1 VRVLRISAGVAAV
14 AIGAASVFVVHTI
27 WFKPWFIDHFYDRVF
42 IEFALERPMLLS
54 YLRILEPYGLDFHSD
69 DLDDFSVEFTKGSAE
84 KVRRNLEILRSYD
97 RHPQSP
103 SQLFSTD
110 VLDWFLDS
118 QVQRE
123 PFLFHD
129 YPVNQLDGIQ
139 STLPDFML
147 NTHAI
152 DRPGAARSYVARLSR
167 FGVALDQTI
176 AAVRYRAERGVV
188 PPRFVID
195 HVIEEVEGFIAL
207 TPVENVLYTWLDAR
221 LAALESLSASERGT
235 IRRDARTEME
245 ETVYPAYRRLLD
257 TLRELRKVAPEQD
270 GVWRLPDGDAYY
282 AWALR
287 WHTTTELTAQ
297 EIHDIGLQEVERI
310 HAEMRQ
316 ILEAEGYDSED
327 LASTLQALNREPRFL
342 YPDTDEGRARILAD
356 FQTIVDD
363 AANRLPDY
371 FGLLPRAPVRVERVP
386 EFKEDGSPGAYYRP
400 PAMDGSRPGIF
411 YANLRSVAEIPRFGM
426 RTLAFHEA
434 IPGHHLQIAVAM
446 ELEGVPL
453 FRRVVPFTAFVEGWA
468 LYAERLA
475 AEEGFHPTPFDRL
488 GQLVAEV
495 FRAVRLVVDTGIHAK
510 RWTREEAIDYMLRNT
525 GMPRTDVVAEVERY
539 IVNPG
544 QACAYKIGQLEIL
557 ALRDRARRALGD
569 AFDYRE
575 FHDVVL
581 GRGSLPLVLLE
592 RAVDDW
598 LEERTGDSP
607 VG

>member
-1 VRVLRISAGVAAV
+1 VRILRISAVAAAL

-42 IEFALERPMLLS
+42 IEFALDRPMLLS

-69 DLDDFSVEFTKGSAE
+69 DLDDFSVEFTMESAE
-84 KVRRNLEILRSYD
+84 RVRRNLDILRSYP
-97 RHPQSP
+97 RHSQST
-103 SQLFSTD
+103 SQLLSTD
-110 VLDWFLDS
+110 VLDWFLDI
-118 QVQRE
+118 QAQRE

-129 YPVNQLDGIQ
+129 YPVNQLDGVQ

-147 NTHAI
+147 NTHVI
-152 DRPGAARSYVARLSR
+152 DRLRDAHDYIARLSR

-188 PPRFVID
+188 PPRFVIE
-195 HVIEEVEGFIAL
+195 HVIDEVEGFIAL
-207 TPVENVLYTWLDAR
+207 TPVENVLYTELDEK
-221 LAALESLSASERGT
+221 LSALESLSASDRGE
-235 IRRDARTEME
+235 IRSGARIEME
-245 ETVYPAYRRLLD
+245 ETVYPAYRRLLA
-257 TLRELRKVAPEQD
+257 TLRELREVAPEED

-287 WHTTTELTAQ
+287 WHTTTALTAQ
-297 EIHDIGLQEVERI
+297 EIHEIGLEEVERI
-310 HAEMRQ
+310 HGEMRR
-316 ILEAEGYDSED
+316 ILEAEGYDAED

-342 YPDTDEGRARILAD
+342 HPDTDQGRARILAD
-356 FQTIVDD
+356 YQTIVDD
-363 AANRLPDY
+363 AAKRLPDY
-371 FGLLPRAPVRVERVP
+371 FGRLPRAPVRVERIP

-434 IPGHHLQIAVAM
+434 VPGHHLQIAVAM

-453 FRRVVPFTAFVEGWA
+453 FRRVVPFTAFTEGWG

-475 AEEGFHPTPFDRL
+475 ADEGFHPTPFDHL

-557 ALRDRARRALGD
+557 ALRDQARRTLGD

-575 FHDVVL
+575 FHDVIL
-581 GRGSLPLVLLE
+581 GNGSLPLVLLE
-592 RAVDDW
+592 RIVDEW
-598 LEERTGDSP
+598 LEERSGASP